1 MAYKFTIKGIRKFNE
16 EKVVEKA
23 LVSYRGI
30 DNDPE
35 VKAAIKREQ
44 SDARIN
50 SAEREQARLKIKV
63 MYHETLGEEK
73 ESYTVMTVNVSSQG
87 VNIKHMIGGNIIVEL
102 PWLASQMDVR
112 LCYAYLNAVK
122 KVHRGA
128 RIMDEEDKA
137 FTRPAHILQPRL
149 HTARRHPLHLLPALH
164 HRGGPP
170 SRCRLLRWPDHQ
182 RHLPQS
188 QVPLSHVFS
197 RLLRVHLSSL
207 LFERTSIAADKCFH
221 NP

>member
-35 VKAAIKREQ
+35 V
-44 SDARIN
+44 
-50 SAEREQARLKIKV
+50 KV

-128 RIMDEEDKA
+128 RIMDEEDKGVKLTEA
-137 FTRPAHILQPRL
+137 IPDFNWEEGHSGEIL
-149 HTARRHPLHLLPALH
+149 
-164 HRGGPP
+164 
-170 SRCRLLRWPDHQ
+170 SD
-182 RHLPQS
+182 S
-188 QVPLSHVFS
+188 QADKLEEVWKDYI
-197 RLLRVHLSSL
+197 
-207 LFERTSIAADKCFH
+207 ERTHALATTATTYHINKQHSNMARAKGTRCTYYERFTTEEALQAAADSYGGLTTNDTYL
-221 NP
+221 NPKSR